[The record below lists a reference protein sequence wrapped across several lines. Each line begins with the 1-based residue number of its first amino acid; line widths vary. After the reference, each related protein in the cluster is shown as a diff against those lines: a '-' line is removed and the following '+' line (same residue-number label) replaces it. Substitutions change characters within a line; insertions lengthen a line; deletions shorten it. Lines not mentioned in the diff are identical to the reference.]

1 MIKLSDLI
9 DLQVQPSEPTRMS
22 NFLYRGSREQNSEM
36 QPNRFNVG
44 DGGTIEGKGMIQID
58 HPENTQYQVGKSWE
72 EPNLFEDNSIQ
83 DDLLG
88 RELQTLEDLSKMASR
103 LRQAGYT
110 QNGINK
116 YVIGWMQP
124 SEQMGVGYVMKVRSA
139 DPLNDPLEM

>member
-44 DGGTIEGKGMIQID
+44 DGGTVEEMDTLTTD
-58 HPENTQYQVGKSWE
+58 HPENKEYQVGKSWE
-72 EPNLFEDNSIQ
+72 EPNLFEGGDIQ
-83 DDLLG
+83 DVLLG
-88 RELQTLEDLSKMASR
+88 REFQTLEDLARMASR

-110 QNGINK
+110 QDEINEF
-116 YVIGWMQP
+116 VINAI
-124 SEQMGVGYVMKVRSA
+124 K
-139 DPLNDPLEM
+139 